1 MIRSNFLRR
10 LRVRRPRLV
19 ASVGT
24 PVSVSASRVLTRE
37 GAPGQEFF
45 LITKGELS
53 VRRNGSEIARLG
65 PGEFFGEMSLLM
77 LEPRT
82 ATVVAVTP
90 AVVTVFNRGEFA
102 ALKDVAPHLYQ
113 KVITQANKRSAG
125 LSSSHRVAVV
135 TSDRPV
141 LAAH

>member
-1 MIRSNFLRR
+1 MTRFNLLRR
-10 LRVRRPRLV
+10 LRIRRPPLD
-19 ASVGT
+19 AAVGT

-45 LITKGELS
+45 LITEGELS
-53 VRRNGSEIARLG
+53 VQRNGAEIARLG
-65 PGEFFGEMSLLM
+65 PGEFFGEMSLLT

-90 AVVTVFNRGEFA
+90 AVVTVFSRGEFA

-113 KVITQANKRSAG
+113 QVITKAIERSAG

-135 TSDRPV
+135 TSDRLVP
-141 LAAH
+141 AAH